1 MTVAEIMER
10 MGRAARAAAQ
20 VLEACAPEQKNR
32 ALRAAAAC
40 LRARSGPV
48 LTANE
53 RDMGTARERGLS
65 KAMLDRLA
73 LNDERVQA
81 MARGLEDIA
90 GLADPIGT
98 VLVPGILLAIGGP
111 LIGWAKPVPV
121 ATRVL
126 RNPRVAMMMVALAGP
141 AANLVMAIFWCAV
154 LGAIARIDG
163 NETLVGWIA
172 LMAQAGIVINVVLAV
187 FNLLPIPPLDGGRVL
202 AGLLPPQWGAR
213 LEKIEPVGLFV
224 VLGFSAFGLLGWLFE
239 PAYRMIGRV
248 INVLVGSQA

>member
-1 MTVAEIMER
+1 
-10 MGRAARAAAQ
+10 
-20 VLEACAPEQKNR
+20 
-32 ALRAAAAC
+32 
-40 LRARSGPV
+40 
-48 LTANE
+48 
-53 RDMGTARERGLS
+53 
-65 KAMLDRLA
+65 
-73 LNDERVQA
+73 
-81 MARGLEDIA
+81 MARYFGDRTAELLGRLSLNPLRHI
-90 GLADPIGT
+90 DPIGT